1 VFLLQ
6 LADQALQLATMLEEV
21 KLQLDTVQ
29 EVLMEVLKQ
38 AKAIAQQE
46 DRILAYQ
53 PEQMDLVTEM
63 EHKVRQGLI
72 ITMGI
77 NEETP
82 IQLGIEQTLKQIEI
96 LIQIQEE
103 VLRQAIISQKRTQD
117 LLITNRQTQE
127 VLLIQ
132 NQAQGLITLK

>member
-1 VFLLQ
+1 MFLLQ

-21 KLQLDTVQ
+21 KLQLDTVL

-38 AKAIAQQE
+38 AKAIVQQE

-63 EHKVRQGLI
+63 EHKVRQDLL
-72 ITMGI
+72 TPMGI
-77 NEETP
+77 KEETP

>member
-1 VFLLQ
+1 MFLLQ

-38 AKAIAQQE
+38 AKAIVQQE

-63 EHKVRQGLI
+63 EHKVQQDLI